1 VADVSL
7 SHVKKVFP
15 DGTTAVRD
23 LTLEIDDGELV
34 VLVGPSGCGKTTVL
48 RMVAGLEDVS
58 EGEIRVGGSVV
69 NEVDPSERDIA
80 MVFQTYALYPH
91 MTVGENIGF
100 PLKIAKLSPK
110 ERESRVREIARLLGL
125 EAELNR
131 KPRQLS
137 GGQRQRVAM
146 GRAIVRQ
153 PQVFLMDEPLS
164 NLDASL
170 RFQMR
175 AEIANLQ
182 QQVGVAT
189 IYVTHDQIEAMTI
202 GNRVA
207 VMRRGELLQ
216 FGDPQE
222 IYDRPVDLFVAR
234 FIGSPPMNLVEG
246 ELKRNGGFA
255 VSVGGRDV
263 PLDAFETPD
272 RGAFDPYVG
281 RSVVIGL
288 RPERLEDAAVAS
300 DVPPERRIGGVV
312 TLRETLGSDVLV
324 HFELEGARPLSG
336 PVRAAAVEA
345 AVDPVEL
352 EPTADQPGLLF
363 IGRFDPRSPA
373 GQQERVEAAIRP
385 GAVQLFD
392 PKTGAAIGRRS
403 GENLAA
409 PVSRLPTG
417 R

>member
-1 VADVSL
+1 MADVGFSQ
-7 SHVKKVFP
+7 VKKVFP
-15 DGTTAVRD
+15 DGTTAVRE
-23 LTLEIDDGELV
+23 LTLEIADGQLV

-58 EGEIRVGGSVV
+58 EGEIRVGGRVV
-69 NEVDPSERDIA
+69 NDVDPSERDVA

-100 PLKIAKLSPK
+100 PLRIAKVPRDEQEK
-110 ERESRVREIARLLGL
+110 RVLEVARLLGL
-125 EAELNR
+125 DGELRR

-182 QQVGVAT
+182 QRVGVTT
-189 IYVTHDQIEAMTI
+189 IYVTHDQVEAMTI

-222 IYDRPVDLFVAR
+222 IYDRPRDLFVAR
-234 FIGSPPMNLVEG
+234 FVGSPPMNLIEG
-246 ELKRNGGFA
+246 ELLRDDRYA
-255 VSVGGRDV
+255 VSVAERV
-263 PLDAFETPD
+263 IPLDAAEAANHSAFERYIGRPVV
-272 RGAFDPYVG
+272 VG
-281 RSVVIGL
+281 V
-288 RPERLEDAAVAS
+288 RPERLEDAAVAN

-324 HFELEGARPLSG
+324 HFEVEGSRPLSG
-336 PVRAAAVEA
+336 RVRAAAVEA

-352 EPTADQPGLLF
+352 EPAAGEPGLLF
-363 IGRFDPRSPA
+363 IGRFDPVSRASH
-373 GQQERVEAAIRP
+373 QERVEAAIRP
-385 GAVQLFD
+385 GALQLFD
-392 PKTGAAIGRRS
+392 PDTGAAIRR
-403 GENLAA
+403 
-409 PVSRLPTG
+409 
-417 R
+417 

>member
-1 VADVSL
+1 VADVGFSR
-7 SHVKKVFP
+7 VNKIYP

-23 LTLEIDDGELV
+23 LTLGIDDGELV

-48 RMVAGLEDVS
+48 RMVAGLEDVTG
-58 EGEIRVGGSVV
+58 GEIRVGGRLV
-69 NEVDPSERDIA
+69 NDVDPSERDIA

-91 MTVGENIGF
+91 MTVGENIAF
-100 PLKIAKLSPK
+100 PLKIAKLAPE
-110 ERESRVREIARLLGL
+110 ERASRAREVARLLGL
-125 EAELNR
+125 EAELDR

-182 QQVGVAT
+182 QRIGVTT
-189 IYVTHDQIEAMTI
+189 IYVTHDQVEAMTI

-207 VMRRGELLQ
+207 VMRGGELLQ

-222 IYDRPVDLFVAR
+222 LYDRPAELFVAR
-234 FIGSPPMNLVEG
+234 FIGSPPMNLIEG
-246 ELKRNGGFA
+246 ELSHDGGYA
-255 VSVGGRDV
+255 VAVGSHVV
-263 PLDAFETPD
+263 PLDEAETGEP
-272 RGAFDPYVG
+272 GALDPYVG
-281 RSVVIGL
+281 RSVVVGL

-300 DVPPERRIGGVV
+300 DVPAARRIGGLV

-324 HFELEGARPLSG
+324 HFEVEGARPLSG
-336 PVRAAAVEA
+336 QVRAAAIAA

-352 EPTADQPGLLF
+352 EPAANEPGLLF
-363 IGRFDPRSPA
+363 IGRFDPRSPT

-385 GAVQLFD
+385 GAVQLFE
-392 PKTGAAIGRRS
+392 PETGAAIGR
-403 GENLAA
+403 
-409 PVSRLPTG
+409 
-417 R
+417 

>member
-1 VADVSL
+1 MADVSF
-7 SHVKKVFP
+7 SHVNKTFE
-15 DGTTAVRD
+15 DGTAAVRD

-48 RMVAGLEDVS
+48 RMLAGLEDVTD
-58 EGEIRVGGSVV
+58 GEIRVGGSVV
-69 NEVDPSERDIA
+69 NDVDPSERDIA

-100 PLKIAKLSPK
+100 PLKIAKLPPK
-110 ERESRVREIARLLGL
+110 ERENRVREIARLLGL
-125 EAELNR
+125 EAELDR

-175 AEIANLQ
+175 AEIANMQ
-182 QQVGVAT
+182 HRVGVTT
-189 IYVTHDQIEAMTI
+189 IYVTHDQVEAMTI

-207 VMRRGELLQ
+207 VMRHGELIQL
-216 FGDPQE
+216 GDPQE
-222 IYDRPVDLFVAR
+222 IYDRPADLFVAR

-246 ELKRNGGFA
+246 ELKRDGGYA
-255 VSVGGRDV
+255 VSVGSSDV
-263 PLDAFETPD
+263 PLDASEMPD
-272 RGAFDPYVG
+272 DGALDPYVG

-300 DVPPERRIGGVV
+300 EVPPERRIGGVV

-324 HFELEGARPLSG
+324 HFEVEGARPLSG
-336 PVRAAAVEA
+336 QVRAAAVEA

-352 EPTADQPGLLF
+352 EPTAEEPGLLF
-363 IGRFDPRSPA
+363 IGRFDPRSPT
-373 GQQERVEAAIRP
+373 GQQARVEAAIRP

-392 PKTGAAIGRRS
+392 PETGAAISRRS
-403 GENLAA
+403 GE
-409 PVSRLPTG
+409 
-417 R
+417 

>member
-1 VADVSL
+1 MADVGFSKV
-7 SHVKKVFP
+7 SKVFP
-15 DGTTAVRD
+15 DGTTAVRE

-58 EGEIRVGGSVV
+58 EGEIRVGGRRV
-69 NEVDPSERDIA
+69 NDVDPSERDIA
-80 MVFQTYALYPH
+80 MVFQAYALYPH
-91 MTVGENIGF
+91 MTVSENIGF
-100 PLKIAKLSPK
+100 PLKIAKLAPGA
-110 ERESRVREIARLLGL
+110 RESRVREVARLLGL
-125 EAELNR
+125 EAELDR

-182 QQVGVAT
+182 QRIGVTT

-207 VMRRGELLQ
+207 VMRGGELLQ

-222 IYDRPVDLFVAR
+222 IYDRPAELFIAR
-234 FIGSPPMNLVEG
+234 FIGSPPMNLIEG
-246 ELKRNGGFA
+246 KLSRDGVYA
-255 VSVGGRDV
+255 VSVGTRVV
-263 PLDAFETPD
+263 PLDGAETGD
-272 RGAFDPYVG
+272 RGALDPYVG

-288 RPERLEDAAVAS
+288 RPEGLEDAAVAS
-300 DVPPERRIGGVV
+300 DIPPKRRIGGVV
-312 TLRETLGSDVLV
+312 ALRETLGSDVLV
-324 HFELEGARPLSG
+324 HFEVEGARPLSG
-336 PVRAAAVEA
+336 QVRAAAIAA

-352 EPTADQPGLLF
+352 EPAADEPGLLF
-363 IGRFDPRSPA
+363 IGRFDPRSST
-373 GQQERVEAAIRP
+373 GQQGRVEAAIRP
-385 GAVQLFD
+385 GALQLFD
-392 PKTGAAIGRRS
+392 PETGAAIGR
-403 GENLAA
+403 
-409 PVSRLPTG
+409 
-417 R
+417 

>member
-1 VADVSL
+1 MADVTF

-15 DGTTAVRD
+15 DGTTAVHD
-23 LTLEIDDGELV
+23 LTLEVGDGELL

-48 RMVAGLEDVS
+48 RMVAGLVDVS
-58 EGEIRVGGSVV
+58 AGEIRVGGRLL
-69 NEVDPSERDIA
+69 NDVDPSERDIA

-100 PLKIAKLSPK
+100 PLKIAKLSSE
-110 ERESRVREIARLLGL
+110 ERKRRVREVARTLGL
-125 EAELNR
+125 EGELDR

-175 AEIANLQ
+175 AEVASMQ
-182 QQVGVAT
+182 QRVGVTT
-189 IYVTHDQIEAMTI
+189 IYVTHDQVEAMTI

-207 VMRRGELLQ
+207 VMRRGELVQL
-216 FGDPQE
+216 GDPQE
-222 IYDRPVDLFVAR
+222 IYDRPADLFIAR
-234 FIGSPPMNLVEG
+234 FIGSPPMNLIEG
-246 ELKRNGGFA
+246 TLRRDGPYA
-255 VSVGGRDV
+255 VTLGSREVL
-263 PLDAFETPD
+263 LDAQEAGNGAAFE
-272 RGAFDPYVG
+272 PYVG
-281 RSVVIGL
+281 RSVVVGL
-288 RPERLEDAAVAS
+288 RPEQLDDAGVA
-300 DVPPERRIGGVV
+300 DDIQPERRIGGVV

-324 HFELEGARPLSG
+324 HFEVDGARPLSG
-336 PVRAAAVEA
+336 QVRAAAVEA

-352 EPTADQPGLLF
+352 EPAADEPGLLF
-363 IGRFDPRSPA
+363 IARFDPRSRI

-385 GAVQLFD
+385 GALQLFD
-392 PKTGAAIGRRS
+392 PQTGAAIRS
-403 GENLAA
+403 
-409 PVSRLPTG
+409 
-417 R
+417 

>member
-1 VADVSL
+1 MADVSF

-58 EGEIRVGGSVV
+58 AGEIRVGGGVV
-69 NEVDPSERDIA
+69 NDVDPSERDIA

-100 PLKIAKLSPK
+100 PLRIAKLPPK
-110 ERESRVREIARLLGL
+110 ERETQVREIARLLGL
-125 EAELNR
+125 EAELDR

-182 QQVGVAT
+182 QRVGVTT
-189 IYVTHDQIEAMTI
+189 IYVTHDQVEAMTI

-216 FGDPQE
+216 FGNPQE

-246 ELKRNGGFA
+246 ELQRNGGYA
-255 VSVGGRDV
+255 VSLGARVV
-263 PLDAFETPD
+263 PLDGSETPD
-272 RGAFDPYVG
+272 RGALDRYVG

-288 RPERLEDAAVAS
+288 RPERLEDAAVTS

-324 HFELEGARPLSG
+324 HFEVEGARPLSG
-336 PVRAAAVEA
+336 HVRAAAVEA

-352 EPTADQPGLLF
+352 EPTADEPGLLF
-363 IGRFDPRSPA
+363 IGRFDPRSPT
-373 GQQERVEAAIRP
+373 GQQERFEAAIRP

-392 PKTGAAIGRRS
+392 PETGAAIGRRS
-403 GENLAA
+403 GESLPWAVR
-409 PVSRLPTG
+409 PSRAM
-417 R
+417 

>member
-1 VADVSL
+1 VADVGFSQ
-7 SHVKKVFP
+7 VKKVFP
-15 DGTTAVRD
+15 DGTTAVRE
-23 LTLEIDDGELV
+23 LTLDIDDGQLV

-58 EGEIRVGGSVV
+58 DGEIRVGGRVV
-69 NEVDPSERDIA
+69 NDVDPSERDVA

-100 PLKIAKLSPK
+100 PLRIAKVPRHEQEK
-110 ERESRVREIARLLGL
+110 RVLEVARLLGL
-125 EAELNR
+125 DSELRR

-182 QQVGVAT
+182 QRVGVTT
-189 IYVTHDQIEAMTI
+189 IYVTHDQVEAMTI

-216 FGDPQE
+216 FGEPQV
-222 IYDRPVDLFVAR
+222 IYDRPRDLFVAR
-234 FIGSPPMNLVEG
+234 FVGSPPMNLIEG
-246 ELKRNGGFA
+246 ELLHDGGYA
-255 VSVGGRDV
+255 VSVAARV
-263 PLDAFETPD
+263 IPLDAAES
-272 RGAFDPYVG
+272 GSHGLEPYVG
-281 RSVVIGL
+281 RSVVVGV
-288 RPERLEDAAVAS
+288 RPERLEDAAVAN
-300 DVPPERRIGGVV
+300 DIPPERRIGGVV

-324 HFELEGARPLSG
+324 HFEVEGSRPLSNQ
-336 PVRAAAVEA
+336 VRAAAVEA

-352 EPTADQPGLLF
+352 EPAAGEPGLLF
-363 IGRFDPRSPA
+363 IGRFDPTSRASH
-373 GQQERVEAAIRP
+373 QERVEAAIRP
-385 GAVQLFD
+385 GALQLFD
-392 PKTGAAIGRRS
+392 PETGAALGR
-403 GENLAA
+403 
-409 PVSRLPTG
+409 
-417 R
+417 

>member
-1 VADVSL
+1 MADVGFSQ
-7 SHVKKVFP
+7 VNKVYP
-15 DGTTAVRD
+15 DGTTAVHD
-23 LTLEIDDGELV
+23 LTLEIGDGELV

-58 EGEIRVGGSVV
+58 EGEIRVGGRLV
-69 NEVDPSERDIA
+69 NDIDPSERDIA

-100 PLKIAKLSPK
+100 PLKIAKLAPE
-110 ERESRVREIARLLGL
+110 ERATRVREVARLLGL
-125 EAELNR
+125 EAELDR

-182 QQVGVAT
+182 QRIGVTT
-189 IYVTHDQIEAMTI
+189 IYVTHDQVEAMTI

-207 VMRRGELLQ
+207 VMRGGELLQ
-216 FGDPQE
+216 LGDPQE
-222 IYDRPVDLFVAR
+222 IYDRPAELFIAR
-234 FIGSPPMNLVEG
+234 FIGSPPMNLIEG
-246 ELKRNGGFA
+246 ELSHDGAYA
-255 VSVGGRDV
+255 VSVGARVV
-263 PLDAFETPD
+263 PLDAAETGD
-272 RGAFDPYVG
+272 RGVLDPYVG

-288 RPERLEDAAVAS
+288 RPEQLEDAAVAS
-300 DVPPERRIGGVV
+300 DVPPTRRIAGVV

-324 HFELEGARPLSG
+324 HFEVDGAQPLSG
-336 PVRAAAVEA
+336 QVRSAAIAA

-352 EPTADQPGLLF
+352 EPAADEPRLLF
-363 IGRFDPRSPA
+363 IGRFDPRSPT

-385 GAVQLFD
+385 GAMQLYD
-392 PKTGAAIGRRS
+392 PETGAAIGR
-403 GENLAA
+403 
-409 PVSRLPTG
+409 
-417 R
+417 

>member
-1 VADVSL
+1 MAAVSF
-7 SHVKKVFP
+7 SQVTKVYA
-15 DGTTAVRD
+15 DGTTAVRG
-23 LTLEIDDGELV
+23 LTLEIDDGQLV

-58 EGEIRVGGSVV
+58 GGEIRVDGRVV
-69 NEVDPSERDIA
+69 NDVDPSERDIA

-91 MTVGENIGF
+91 MTVGQNIGF
-100 PLKIAKLSPK
+100 PLKIAKVPRDEQ
-110 ERESRVREIARLLGL
+110 ERRVRDVARLLGL
-125 EAELNR
+125 DGELNR
-131 KPRQLS
+131 RPRQLS

-182 QQVGVAT
+182 QRVGVTT
-189 IYVTHDQIEAMTI
+189 IYVTHDQVEAMTI

-222 IYDRPVDLFVAR
+222 IYDRPQDLFVAR
-234 FIGSPPMNLVEG
+234 FVGSPPMNLIEG
-246 ELKRNGGFA
+246 ELAHNGGYA
-255 VSVGGRDV
+255 VSIAGRV
-263 PLDAFETPD
+263 IPLDAAETID
-272 RGAFDPYVG
+272 RGALDPYVG
-281 RSVVIGL
+281 RSVVVGF

-300 DVPPERRIGGVV
+300 DVPADRRISGTV

-324 HFELEGARPLSG
+324 HFEVEGSRPLSG
-336 PVRAAAVEA
+336 RVRAAAVEA

-352 EPTADQPGLLF
+352 EPAAHQPGLSF
-363 IGRFDPRSPA
+363 IGRFDPKSRA
-373 GQQERVEAAIRP
+373 RQRERVQAAIQP
-385 GAVQLFD
+385 GALQLFD
-392 PKTGAAIGRRS
+392 PETGAAIGRWVR
-403 GENLAA
+403 A
-409 PVSRLPTG
+409 V
-417 R
+417 